1 MNHTNIE
8 YQHIIED
15 DISIAT
21 HSKNISILMLNARR
35 GEKDFLLGLDP
46 KYIDSVKALVLEIIS
61 EAETMAEI
69 DASEDDNHVIAS
81 EEINKYIN

>member
-1 MNHTNIE
+1 
-8 YQHIIED
+8 
-15 DISIAT
+15 
-21 HSKNISILMLNARR
+21 MLNARR